1 MASSSDA
8 AAFGAFRDGISRV
21 NAAPAVL
28 AGVCVLTLF
37 VALPLSLTL
46 RGMLEAHLGSS
57 LEAVQAESG
66 TNYDWWQE
74 FSAQASGLGVT
85 FAPTI
90 IGFGAVLENV
100 SALADNLPM
109 VTAVA
114 GAIGVWMVL
123 WSFVSGGILDRY
135 ARQRPIR
142 AHGFFTAAGGLF
154 WRILRLGI
162 LAFLTYYVLFALL
175 HGLLLDDLHEWA
187 TRDLSVERS
196 AFFVRAGLYAAFGL
210 VLAAINIAFDYARVR
225 LVVEDRRSALGALLA
240 GARFVRRHPGSIPL
254 YALNTATFLLL
265 GLAYALLSPGA
276 PTNGL
281 AMWATLAL
289 GQLYIIGRHYVKL
302 LFYASEV
309 AFFQA
314 SLAHAAYTAAP
325 AIEWPE
331 SPAAEAILNADAIG
345 R

>member
-1 MASSSDA
+1 MASSSEPR
-8 AAFGAFRDGISRV
+8 AFAAFRDGISRV

-28 AGVCVLTLF
+28 AGVCLLTLL
-37 VALPLSLTL
+37 VALPLSLTVK
-46 RGMLEAHLGSS
+46 GMLQAHLGPS
-57 LEAVQAESG
+57 LEAVQAEAG
-66 TNYDWWQE
+66 VNYDWWQE
-74 FSAQASGLGVT
+74 FSSQASGLATT

-90 IGFGAVLENV
+90 IGFGAVIENV

-114 GAIGVWMVL
+114 GAVVVWMIL
-123 WSFVSGGILDRY
+123 WSFVSGGIIDRY
-135 ARQRPIR
+135 ARQRPVR
-142 AHGFFTAAGGLF
+142 SHGFFSAAGGLF
-154 WRILRLGI
+154 WRLLRLGI
-162 LAFLTYYVLFALL
+162 LAFLAYYCLFALL
-175 HGLLLDDLHEWA
+175 HGLLLDDLYGWA
-187 TRDLSVERS
+187 TRDISVERT
-196 AFFVRAGLYAAFGL
+196 AFLVRAGLYAVFGL
-210 VLAAINIAFDYARVR
+210 VLATVNIAFDYARVR

-240 GARFVRRHPGSIPL
+240 GTRFVRRHPRSIQL
-254 YALNTATFLLL
+254 YALNTAAFVVLA
-265 GLAYALLSPGA
+265 LAYALLSPGA
-276 PTNGL
+276 PTNGA

-289 GQLYIIGRHYVKL
+289 GQTFIIGRHYMKL

>member
-1 MASSSDA
+1 MASSSEA
-8 AAFGAFRDGISRV
+8 RAFGAFREGITRV

-46 RGMLEAHLGSS
+46 RGMLQAHLGSS
-57 LEAVQAESG
+57 MEAVQAESG

-74 FSAQASGLGVT
+74 FSAQASGLGAT
-85 FAPTI
+85 FTPTI

-100 SALADNLPM
+100 SAVADNLPM

-114 GAIGVWMVL
+114 GAVGVWMVL

-142 AHGFFTAAGGLF
+142 SHGFFTAAGGLF
-154 WRILRLGI
+154 WRTLRLGI
-162 LAFLTYYVLFALL
+162 LAFLTYYFLFALL
-175 HGLLLDDLHEWA
+175 HGLLLDDLYGWA

-196 AFFVRAGLYAAFGL
+196 AFLVRTGLYTVFGL
-210 VLAAINIAFDYARVR
+210 VLAAVNIAFDYARVR

-240 GARFVRRHPGSIPL
+240 GARFVRRHPRSIQL

-289 GQLYIIGRHYVKL
+289 GQLYIVGRHYVKL

>member
-1 MASSSDA
+1 MASSSEPRSFA
-8 AAFGAFRDGISRV
+8 AFRDGIARV

-28 AGVCVLTLF
+28 AGVCVLTLL
-37 VALPLSLTL
+37 VALPLSFTV
-46 RGMLEAHLGSS
+46 RGMLQAHLGSS
-57 LEAVQAESG
+57 LEAAQAAAG
-66 TNYDWWQE
+66 INYDWWQE
-74 FSAQASGLGVT
+74 FSAQASGLGTT

-114 GAIGVWMVL
+114 GAIAVWMVL
-123 WSFVSGGILDRY
+123 WSFVSGGVIDRY
-135 ARQRPIR
+135 ARQRPTR
-142 AHGFFTAAGGLF
+142 SHGFFSAAGGLF

-162 LAFLTYYVLFALL
+162 LAFLAYYFLFALL
-175 HGLLLDDLHEWA
+175 HGLLLDDLYEWA
-187 TRDLSVERS
+187 TRDLAVERS
-196 AFFVRAGLYAAFGL
+196 AFLVRAGLYALFAV
-210 VLAAINIAFDYARVR
+210 VLAAVNIAFDYARVR

-240 GARFVRRHPGSIPL
+240 GARFVRRHPRSIQV
-254 YALNTATFLLL
+254 YALNTAAFVVL

-276 PTNGL
+276 PTNGV
-281 AMWATLAL
+281 AMWAAL
-289 GQLYIIGRHYVKL
+289 GLGQMFIVGRHYVKL

>member
-8 AAFGAFRDGISRV
+8 RAVGAFRDGISRV

-46 RGMLEAHLGSS
+46 RGMLQAHLGSS

-74 FSAQASGLGVT
+74 FSAQASGLGAT

-109 VTAVA
+109 VAAIA
-114 GAIGVWMVL
+114 GAVGGWMVL

-142 AHGFFTAAGGLF
+142 SHGFFTAAGGLF

-162 LAFLTYYVLFALL
+162 LAFLAYYFLFALL
-175 HGLLLDDLHEWA
+175 HGLLLDDLYGWA
-187 TRDLSVERS
+187 TRDLSVERT
-196 AFFVRAGLYAAFGL
+196 AFFVRTGLYLVFGL
-210 VLAAINIAFDYARVR
+210 VLAAVNIAFDYARVR
-225 LVVEDRRSALGALLA
+225 LVIEDRRSALGALLA
-240 GARFVRRHPGSIPL
+240 GARFVRRHPRSIQL
-254 YALNTATFLLL
+254 YALNTAAFLLL
-265 GLAYALLSPGA
+265 GLAYALVSPGA

-289 GQLYIIGRHYVKL
+289 GQLYIIGRHYLKL

-331 SPAAEAILNADAIG
+331 SPAAEAIMNADAIG
-345 R
+345 S

>member
-1 MASSSDA
+1 MASSSEPR
-8 AAFGAFRDGISRV
+8 AFAAFRDGVSRV

-28 AGVCVLTLF
+28 AGVCVLTLL
-37 VALPLSLTL
+37 VALPMSLTL
-46 RGMLEAHLGSS
+46 RGMLQAHLGSS
-57 LEAVQAESG
+57 LEAVQAEAG

-74 FSAQASGLGVT
+74 FSAQSSGLGAT

-90 IGFGAVLENV
+90 IGFGAVLENI
-100 SALADNLPM
+100 SALADNLTM

-114 GAIGVWMVL
+114 GAVGVWMVL
-123 WSFVSGGILDRY
+123 RSFVSGGILDRY

-142 AHGFFTAAGGLF
+142 SHGFFTAAGGLF
-154 WRILRLGI
+154 WRVLRLGV
-162 LAFLTYYVLFALL
+162 LAFLAYYFLFALL
-175 HGLLLDDLHEWA
+175 HRLLLDDLYGWA
-187 TRDLSVERS
+187 TRDMSVERS
-196 AFFVRAGLYAAFGL
+196 GFLVRAALYAVFGL
-210 VLAAINIAFDYARVR
+210 VLAAVNIAFDYARVR

-240 GARFVRRHPGSIPL
+240 GARFVRRHPRSIQV
-254 YALNTATFLLL
+254 YVLNTAAFLLI

-276 PTNGL
+276 PRSGV
-281 AMWATLAL
+281 AMWGTLAL

-331 SPAAEAILNADAIG
+331 SPAAEAIVNADAIG